1 MSREQ
6 PVLNKGGQL
15 QAKVVAVSDDEF
27 TVRVD
32 GRGHEHHEKEIDLP
46 VAWWNGAG
54 AVCGPRDKLGYPVPK
69 KGPEYGASV
78 IFSADLYDA
87 EEEESKPS
95 DSEVAA
101 GHADRAASAADRA
114 EAAAAKA
121 VAAAAQKPAGS

>member
-32 GRGHEHHEKEIDLP
+32 GRGHEHHEKEIELP
-46 VAWWNGAG
+46 IGWWNGPG
-54 AVCGPRDKLGYPVPK
+54 AVCGPRDKLGYPEPK
-69 KGPEYGASV
+69 KGPEYDASV

-87 EEEESKPS
+87 KDKQP
-95 DSEVAA
+95 A
-101 GHADRAASAADRA
+101 
-114 EAAAAKA
+114 
-121 VAAAAQKPAGS
+121 PAGK